1 MARRGDKK
9 PLLAKF
15 TEGISTG
22 SAEKAQLSEWTLVYY
37 IRDSLSGSFNKEVYG
52 IEGDF
57 DLIVMFENNV
67 ITKRISNNTIF
78 LINEFP
84 TSMNKEGNYVVSKII
99 THDDGEIVVGL
110 SKRKGMGYKNIYYN
124 NNGEV
129 YSYQMNFDIDTLKGY
144 VNKYSKVPFGVGD
157 VVWFYEPESIEDT
170 ENRIQLNSIT
180 NIGIVDNLKL
190 FTEYSFGE
198 YNG

>member
-22 SAEKAQLSEWTLVYY
+22 SAEKAQLSEWTLVYC

-144 VNKYSKVPFGVGD
+144 INKYSKVPFGVGD
-157 VVWFYEPESIEDT
+157 VVWLYEPESIEDT